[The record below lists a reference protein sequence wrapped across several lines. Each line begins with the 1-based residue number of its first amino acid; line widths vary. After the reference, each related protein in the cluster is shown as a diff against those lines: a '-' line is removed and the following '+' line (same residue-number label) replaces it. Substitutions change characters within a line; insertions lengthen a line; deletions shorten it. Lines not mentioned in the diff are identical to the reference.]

1 MGWTERE
8 VVDVLRAAFARNS
21 ALQEHTDDDAAVLAL
36 PHGVASTDVFV
47 DGVDCAR
54 DLYPW
59 AYAGHRAL
67 AQNLADVDAMGAAP
81 RGFLWALSIPK
92 TMTLSELDRFAGGA
106 ATLAAAAHCPLL
118 GGDISSTSGPFQAAI
133 TIFGDAVKPWRR
145 SGARVGDGVY
155 VSRPLGA
162 SAAGLAL
169 LLASRNA
176 AHHVDAVF
184 AAWRNALSPT
194 HKKAVDAHILTPRA
208 FARVDRPVD
217 VTAAMDISDGLSAD
231 AHRLARSSNVS
242 IRIDDERR
250 LVADGARLDDALH
263 GGEDHALLFTS
274 PTPQPHAIRIGRVVY
289 DSGVSVL
296 FRDAPLPARG
306 FDHGA

>member
-1 MGWTERE
+1 MPWSERD
-8 VVDVLRAAFARNS
+8 VVDTLRAAFARHG
-21 ALQEHTDDDAAVLAL
+21 ALQEHTDDDAAVIAL
-36 PHGVASTDVFV
+36 PHAVASTDVFV

-59 AYAGHRAL
+59 AHAGHRAL
-67 AQNLADVDAMGAAP
+67 AQNLADIDAMGATP
-81 RGFLWALSIPK
+81 RGFLWALSVPK

-106 ATLAAAAHCPLL
+106 AALAALAQCPLL
-118 GGDISSTSGPFQAAI
+118 GGDISSTPGPFQAAI
-133 TIFGDAVKPWRR
+133 TIFGETQKPWRR

-155 VSRPLGA
+155 VSRPLGV

-184 AAWRNALSPT
+184 AAWRNALAPT
-194 HKKAVDAHILTPRA
+194 HRKAVDAHIMTPRA
-208 FARVDRPVD
+208 FADRPVD
-217 VTAAMDISDGLSAD
+217 VTAAMDISDGLSTD
-231 AHRLARSSNVS
+231 VNRLARSSGVS
-242 IRIDDERR
+242 IRIDDDRR
-250 LVADGARLDDALH
+250 LVADSARLDDALH

-274 PTPQPHAIRIGRVVY
+274 PTPQADAIRIGRVVAKT
-289 DSGVSVL
+289 SVDVL
-296 FRDAPLPARG
+296 YRDAPLRPRG